1 MNSPNEDE
9 VQNNKNKS
17 IDEIKKKRKRKSVNL
32 ILDNLKSKENNNVI
46 SIHSFKGGVGKTTMS
61 MNIADVLYDKNKN
74 IVLID
79 FDPQYNLTDFLLSKY
94 IKEHNFNDYIDK
106 ILKTNYKNINLKEIN
121 KDNDIYSILKKIRGW

>member
-79 FDPQYNLTDFLLSKY
+79 FDPQCNLTDFLLSKY